1 LAIDRVLHTAAIEM
15 HRLGLY
21 IIKLPRMN
29 RKQKQEPLPP
39 APKRQAKPLKGVV
52 DDVYPFQIPAGERMS
67 LEMRQYINELE
78 REYIERYNILLNNR
92 ALYA

>member
-1 LAIDRVLHTAAIEM
+1 
-15 HRLGLY
+15 
-21 IIKLPRMN
+21 
-29 RKQKQEPLPP
+29 
-39 APKRQAKPLKGVV
+39 LKGVV